1 MRISREKIKS
11 FEWISECRKAGSAGS
26 LMLCDFVGDASESKD
41 AVKAQNQKR
50 GFSNS
55 FWHAP
60 STLIG
65 QQRTL
70 TRALPLPLGGI

>member
-41 AVKAQNQKR
+41 AVKAQKR

-60 STLIG
+60 STS
-65 QQRTL
+65 TC
-70 TRALPLPLGGI
+70 PDSWS

>member
-1 MRISREKIKS
+1 MLINIGAEVRISRDKIKS

-60 STLIG
+60 STS
-65 QQRTL
+65 TC
-70 TRALPLPLGGI
+70 TDSWS